1 VTVRDRKA
9 SVISTSHL
17 LIPKIVQKAERIPYV
32 NEEYGSQQEG
42 ETAEETWRNTI
53 GSVHTDVGYAPAS
66 AMLSAYG
73 FYDGKTRA
81 EGDRN
86 GPAGES
92 PRVSFR
98 RSQNVMNGSSLAV
111 AAVQVRSFAIEH
123 YARLCVTP
131 RI

>member
-1 VTVRDRKA
+1 MPPQSEA
-9 SVISTSHL
+9 M
-17 LIPKIVQKAERIPYV
+17 PYV
-32 NEEYGSQQEG
+32 YEEYGCQQEG
-42 ETAEETWRNTI
+42 ESAEETWRNTI

-73 FYDGKTRA
+73 FYDGKTRG

-98 RSQNVMNGSSLAV
+98 RSQNVVNGSSLAV
-111 AAVQVRSFAIEH
+111 AAVQVRNFAI
-123 YARLCVTP
+123 
-131 RI
+131 